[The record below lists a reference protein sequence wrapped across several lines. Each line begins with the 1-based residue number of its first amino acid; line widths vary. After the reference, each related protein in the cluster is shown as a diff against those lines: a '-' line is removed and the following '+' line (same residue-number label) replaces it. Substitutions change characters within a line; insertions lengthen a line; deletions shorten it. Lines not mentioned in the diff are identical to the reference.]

1 MLVVLLGTILRVY
14 RSIYRSRPEFI
25 LSAVVVV
32 CYHCPLTLI
41 FTVHAYTM
49 TDLRTSSISPD
60 DDNFER
66 DLQEMLEDGPNLN
79 EITSNVQGGTPQS
92 VSATFVEKVG
102 PFSAGTSSSGTTS
115 ANNYGSGPS
124 GSRLTRSYTLPP
136 ATSNV
141 PLSNSGS
148 HSSGRSPNGDFIP
161 KSVSLNAQ
169 SKIETLKEWSV
180 NTFKTTK
187 QFISERIGKATKT
200 VDVEME
206 TSIEALRETQ
216 RKYANILRL
225 ARAMTSHFYN
235 VVQTQKALGE
245 GFSELAQK
253 SPELQEE
260 FIYNCE
266 TQRTLVKNG
275 EILLGALNFFT
286 SSVNTLCHKTM
297 EDTLLTVKHYEMA
310 RLQFD
315 AYRAD
320 YESLESGPREAATQL
335 KLEETKRKYEEHKVK
350 FDRLRSDVQI
360 KLRFLDENRIKVM
373 HKQLLLFHNAVSAY
387 FSGNASALE
396 ATLKQFNIQLKRP
409 NAEKPSWIES

>member
-1 MLVVLLGTILRVY
+1 
-14 RSIYRSRPEFI
+14 
-25 LSAVVVV
+25 
-32 CYHCPLTLI
+32 
-41 FTVHAYTM
+41 M
-49 TDLRTSSISPD
+49 TDVRTSPIPPD

-66 DLQEMLEDGPNLN
+66 DLQEMLDDGPSLN
-79 EITSNVQGGTPQS
+79 EVTSNVQGGTPNS
-92 VSATFVEKVG
+92 VSATFAEKVG
-102 PFSAGTSSSGTTS
+102 PFSAGTSSPGTLS
-115 ANNYGSGPS
+115 SSGP
-124 GSRLTRSYTLPP
+124 G

-141 PLSNSGS
+141 PLTNSGGSGS
-148 HSSGRSPNGDFIP
+148 HSTGNSPNGDFIP
-161 KSVSLNAQ
+161 KSVSLTAQ
-169 SKIETLKEWSV
+169 SKIETIREWSV

-187 QFISERIGKATKT
+187 QFISERFGKGSRT
-200 VDVEME
+200 VDLEME
-206 TSIEALRETQ
+206 TSIEALRDTQ
-216 RKYANILRL
+216 RKYAHILRL
-225 ARAMTSHFYN
+225 ARAMSSHFYN

-275 EILLGALNFFT
+275 EILLGALNFFI

-297 EDTLLTVKHYEMA
+297 EDTLLTVKNYETA
-310 RLQFD
+310 RLEYD
-315 AYRAD
+315 AYRTD
-320 YESLESGPREAATQL
+320 FESIESGPREAATQV
-335 KLEETKRKYEEHKVK
+335 KMQDAKRKFEEHKIK

-373 HKQLLLFHNAVSAY
+373 HKQLLLFHNAISAY